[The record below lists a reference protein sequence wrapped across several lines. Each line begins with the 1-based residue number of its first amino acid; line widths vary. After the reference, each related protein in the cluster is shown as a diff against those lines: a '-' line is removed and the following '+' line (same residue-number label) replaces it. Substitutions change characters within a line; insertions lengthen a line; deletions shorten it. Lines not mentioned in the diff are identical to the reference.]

1 LLNLNS
7 VKIKNKIISSP
18 NYQWQKRKKPMPSY
32 ENQVQSPKQKQQM
45 NIGKLHGAGST
56 LRETV
61 TVFWDYENCPCP
73 MSTRVSDLVKLIKD
87 TVDNYL
93 EKKLTKRIQLY
104 ASINRLHH
112 NTRADFLD
120 SGVLLMDVATKNKL
134 ESVDKRIIAD
144 IGVFAADLAH
154 SNEVGIIVLISGDSD
169 FGYILS
175 RLRDRSYISKI
186 LLFTQQHTRNTLDM
200 HADKVFRVFFP
211 LSSNDNPFSKKIN

>member
-1 LLNLNS
+1 
-7 VKIKNKIISSP
+7 
-18 NYQWQKRKKPMPSY
+18 
-32 ENQVQSPKQKQQM
+32 
-45 NIGKLHGAGST
+45 
-56 LRETV
+56 
-61 TVFWDYENCPCP
+61 
-73 MSTRVSDLVKLIKD
+73 
-87 TVDNYL
+87 
-93 EKKLTKRIQLY
+93 
-104 ASINRLHH
+104 
-112 NTRADFLD
+112 
-120 SGVLLMDVATKNKL
+120 MDVATKNKL